1 MIILLFLEEMGIKID
16 QIKFSKKNM
25 DKSTKEDLL
34 KVYIFNKSKKKTI
47 ICIHGLFGNSGFWL
61 PFLPIFKKFKIII
74 LDIDYS
80 KLFENDLKNNN
91 FVTYLDSILKKD
103 EEYVTVSHSFG
114 TIISQ
119 FFSFRKIKTSY
130 EICPI
135 KSSVKNNN
143 NKFIKEINSLTN
155 YTEKEIHNTLE
166 KASVFLSN
174 DFCKE
179 NKFLNKK
186 IYIPKIDLF
195 FENSLINNVEYFE
208 GDHFNIINSLSM
220 INKDLSQNY

>member
-1 MIILLFLEEMGIKID
+1 MEIKIG
-16 QIKFSKKNM
+16 QVKFSKNNM
-25 DKSTKEDLL
+25 DESNKEDLL
-34 KVYIFNKSKKKTI
+34 KTYIFNKSKKKTVI
-47 ICIHGLFGNSGFWL
+47 FIHGLFGNSGFWL
-61 PFLPIFKKFKIII
+61 PFLPIFKNFKIIL

-80 KLFENDLKNNN
+80 KLFENDLKKNN

-103 EEYVTVSHSFG
+103 EEYVTVAHSFG

-135 KSSVKNNN
+135 KSSVKNNK
-143 NKFIKEINSLTN
+143 NKFIEEINSLTN
-155 YTEKEIHNTLE
+155 YTKKEIHNILE

-174 DFCKE
+174 DFCEE

-186 IYIPKIDLF
+186 KYIPKLDSF

-208 GDHFNIINSLSM
+208 GDHFNITNSLSM
-220 INKDLSQNY
+220 INKDLSRN